1 MLNRLNNLKFVWAAV
16 MMVFLM
22 TCLPGCKKEISET
35 IETRDKVLK
44 STRPLLF
51 RYALLRESGWVEAVI
66 KIFLTTKNTKNS
78 QSPLIIK
85 LNNQTFVS
93 FVKILCDLC
102 GKEFRLLKQA
112 LPAILNSRSRKDE
125 FKSRRHCGIFFVG
138 RTKTARLFRP
148 NSPTIQTKQP
158 DYLDQTAR
166 LFRSN
171 SPPV

>member
-1 MLNRLNNLKFVWAAV
+1 MLNRLNNLKFMWAAV

-22 TCLPGCKKEISET
+22 TCLPGCKSVTSDENAR
-35 IETRDKVLK
+35 IETRSAIRK
-44 STRPLLF
+44 SSTPHLL
-51 RYALLRESGWVEAVI
+51 RYASLWESGWVEAVL
-66 KIFLTTKNTKNS
+66 KVFLTTKNTKNS

-85 LNNQTFVS
+85 TNNQIFVS

-125 FKSRRHCGIFFVG
+125 FKSRRHCGIFF
-138 RTKTARLFRP
+138 AA
-148 NSPTIQTKQP
+148 NQKQP

-166 LFRSN
+166 PFRLN
-171 SPPV
+171 SPTV